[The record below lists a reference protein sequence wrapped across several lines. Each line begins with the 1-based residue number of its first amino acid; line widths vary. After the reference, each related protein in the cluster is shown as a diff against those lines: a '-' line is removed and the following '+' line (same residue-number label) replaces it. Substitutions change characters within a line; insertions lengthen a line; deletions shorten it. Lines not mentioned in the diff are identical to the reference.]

1 MLMKQKKYWDE
12 VDLSEKVV
20 IVTGGNSGMGKET
33 VIALAN
39 MGATV
44 ILGARDPK
52 RGKAAL
58 EEIREYQPK
67 GKILLQLADLSVMS
81 EVRKF
86 ASEFKQNFNKLHVLV
101 NNAGGIWSKRI
112 LTSEGNEF
120 TIAINHLAPFLLTHL
135 LLDELKAAKPSRV
148 INISSMGH
156 HFGSIDFD
164 NMMGEK
170 VYSATSAYGRA
181 KLALIMQTYEMA
193 KRMKAKSIEGIDIFA
208 VHPGGVRTHFA
219 NENLMWR
226 ILMGMAAPFLASA
239 AKGARTAVYLAS
251 APEVVGKTGTYWV
264 DKKSQKSS
272 EASYNEENWAKVWD
286 WSTKITGG
294 VDPL

>member
-1 MLMKQKKYWDE
+1 MLKQKKYWNE
-12 VDLSEKVV
+12 VDMSDKVV

-33 VIALAN
+33 VIALAD

-44 ILGARDPK
+44 ILGARNAE

-58 EEIREYQPK
+58 DEIRDYQPK
-67 GKILLQLADLSVMS
+67 GKVLLQLADLSVMS

-86 ASEFKQNFNKLHVLV
+86 ANEFKQNFNKLHVLV

-120 TIAINHLAPFLLTHL
+120 TIAINHLAPFLLTQL
-135 LLDELKAAKPSRV
+135 LMDELKAAKSSRI
-148 INISSMGH
+148 INISSIGH
-156 HFGSIDFD
+156 RFGIIDFD

-170 VYSATSAYGRA
+170 EYSATSAYGRA

-193 KRMKAKSIEGIDIFA
+193 KRIKARSIEGIDLFA
-208 VHPGGVRTHFA
+208 VHPGGVRTNFA
-219 NENLMWR
+219 NQNIMWR
-226 ILMGMAAPFLASA
+226 ILMGLAAPFLAGA

-251 APEVVGKTGTYWV
+251 SPEVVGKTGTYWV
-264 DKKSQKSS
+264 SKKPRKSS
-272 EASYNEENWAKVWD
+272 DASYDEGNWAKVWE
-286 WSTKITGG
+286 WSVKRTG
-294 VDPL
+294 VEDPL